1 MANTVIE
8 LDPVTHITAGAV
20 GKPGQRTF
28 FIQAEKGLERVSLVC
43 EKEQVQALA
52 DAVDEMVTNL
62 EQEFGLARHEGLK
75 LDEAAMQVKEPA
87 EPLFRVGAM
96 GLGYD
101 ANRDKI
107 LLVAQEAV
115 GEEDE
120 EHDPARCV
128 SSPPGPRCSWSASM
142 PARSSARA
150 GTPTRSS
157 CSPKRTSAAT
167 ATAIHKRPRRAIW
180 GLPVREAPFHLAPG

>member
-1 MANTVIE
+1 MANTVVE

-28 FIQAEKGLERVSLVC
+28 FIQAEKGLERVTLVC

-62 EQEFGLARHEGLK
+62 EQEFGLARHENLK
-75 LDEAAMQVKEPA
+75 VDENAMQVKEE
-87 EPLFRVGAM
+87 EPLFRIGAM

-107 LLVAQEAV
+107 LLVAQEALA
-115 GEEDE
+115 EEE
-120 EHDPARCV
+120 EERDPREVRLFATRVQMQIVSQYAREV
-128 SSPPGPRCSWSASM
+128 IGKGRNPEQVVLQSEA
-142 PARSSARA
+142 
-150 GTPTRSS
+150 
-157 CSPKRTSAAT
+157 
-167 ATAIHKRPRRAIW
+167 HFRRN
-180 GLPVREAPFHLAPG
+180 GHGDS

>member
-1 MANTVIE
+1 MANPIIE
-8 LDPVTHITAGAV
+8 LDPVTHITAGAL

-28 FIQAEKGLERVSLVC
+28 FIQAEKGLERVTLVC

-52 DAVDEMVTNL
+52 DAVDEMVMNL
-62 EQEFGLARHEGLK
+62 EQEFGLARHEDLK
-75 LDEAAMQVKEPA
+75 VDEDAMQVKEPA

-120 EHDPARCV
+120 DEEREP
-128 SSPPGPRCSWSASM
+128 
-142 PARSSARA
+142 
-150 GTPTRSS
+150 
-157 CSPKRTSAAT
+157 
-167 ATAIHKRPRRAIW
+167 
-180 GLPVREAPFHLAPG
+180 REARFFATRAQMQVVSQYAREIVGRGRNPDQVVMQAEVHFRRNGHGDH